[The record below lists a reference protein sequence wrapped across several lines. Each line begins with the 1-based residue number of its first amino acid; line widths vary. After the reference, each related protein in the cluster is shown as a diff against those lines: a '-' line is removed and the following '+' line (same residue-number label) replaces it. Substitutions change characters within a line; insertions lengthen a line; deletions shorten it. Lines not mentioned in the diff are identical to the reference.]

1 MSDELTK
8 SKYRKMN
15 AEIENAADAMLASS
29 FAAPTGLA
37 ARVVVNQ
44 ALVDEIIRRARASHW
59 GLDEAE
65 KGPDMDVYAD
75 SDIDALAQCLVSSW
89 TAKYDLV
96 SVFSA
101 AMSVIQE
108 KAANDKISHT
118 AGRTE
123 RNSGNANNS

>member
-1 MSDELTK
+1 MMPTK
-8 SKYRKMN
+8 CEHCGDMLPSYPATHNCGMG
-15 AEIENAADAMLASS
+15 AA

-59 GLDEAE
+59 GLDEAD
-65 KGPDMDVYAD
+65 KWPGMDVYAD

-108 KAANDKISHT
+108 KAANEKAH
-118 AGRTE
+118 
-123 RNSGNANNS
+123 

>member
-1 MSDELTK
+1 VNDKWPEVTAGS
-8 SKYRKMN
+8 
-15 AEIENAADAMLASS
+15 I
-29 FAAPTGLA
+29 A

-108 KAANDKISHT
+108 KAANAPHELP
-118 AGRTE
+118 ARTTKDHE
-123 RNSGNANNS
+123 